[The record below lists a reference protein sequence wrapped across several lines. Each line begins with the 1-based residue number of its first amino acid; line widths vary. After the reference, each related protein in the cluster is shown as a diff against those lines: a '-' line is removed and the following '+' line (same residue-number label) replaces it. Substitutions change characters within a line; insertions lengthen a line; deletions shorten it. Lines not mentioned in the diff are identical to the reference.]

1 VSLALACLAGPAAH
15 EATAQ
20 EPPGGAPA
28 APEAPGEPP
37 RIRSVAVQGNS
48 FTDETRILRTFE
60 VNAGQTFSADAIRRG
75 QRKLF
80 ALGLF
85 SDLHIDRVDH
95 PEDNTV
101 EIVIRVVERPR
112 IAAITFEGQ
121 KQREDTDLEKKLFLK
136 AGEPYSGTTA
146 ATQVDSLLKYYHD
159 EGFSRAKITFQAD
172 TLEDQNRVN
181 LRFMV
186 NEGLKVRITG
196 IRFEG
201 MAAFRE
207 AQLRKAMKTKKHWL
221 LGGGEIKDEQFAED
235 REKLEGWYHDHG
247 FRDMRVEDATL
258 EQGAL
263 PRDLTLVV
271 KIYEGRV
278 YQQGAVRWEGN
289 KVLPTGALM
298 RQWPKGEAGPQPY
311 SVTRIQKALSG
322 AYGEYAEQGYLY
334 IGIEP
339 REAVVQDSIVDITF
353 MVNEVSPS
361 HIKRLSIT
369 GNKGTREKVVRRE
382 INIREGDLFRRS
394 ALMRAR
400 DDVMRL
406 GIFNQVTPDF
416 TPAESTDV
424 NLVFKVEE
432 KQVGTASAGAGYTNE
447 AGLTGFLE
455 IGHNNVL
462 GNGQQLSLHLERG
475 GKRQDYR
482 VSFTEPWFHDSP
494 TLLGFS
500 AYNTSRILDEY
511 DQQLRGVSGR
521 IGRPLPWPDYSHGSM
536 SYTVERVLFSNVP
549 RGHHAQRHQGRH
561 AAAHEHARG
570 HRAPEQHEQP
580 VLSHEGHATE
590 RERAVHRRAVRRRP
604 ELPDLAQ
611 RGPGVPAVDP
621 QAGHDHGA
629 PARGDGEHL
638 SVDRRHGAGQRA
650 LPARRR
656 QHPRPAAWLR
666 RLPGRA
672 GEIRPLRDFGHRGGL
687 RLDHGEH
694 ERDHARVSNPLP
706 GRTLSRPVH
715 VRAAVP
721 DCAPAARSALLRR
734 RERLGPAQRG
744 PAVRPQGGRGHRL
757 PHGDPAARQ
766 HRVRL
771 RVRVPSRRPPTMGR
785 ALPARQRELLRS
797 LGCATGRGGR
807 GSRAMGSARCCSRR
821 VPRSRRA
828 RTCAWATSIQPASGS
843 SSRTRRRRSSA
854 SSGRSR
860 AGATKAAEKE
870 KTVANLRKQVK
881 DQSPVLSALK
891 RQELDSSLQKAIS
904 DYEKFVQDVWGQDG
918 RAAQENARATDEI
931 VGQVR
936 RAVEKVAG
944 QKGLDLVLDVTG
956 GFVVYA
962 DKTLDLT
969 NDVLAELNSNAAGT
983 TPH

>member
-1 VSLALACLAGPAAH
+1 MPDPNRGNHRFRRALCAVSLALACLAGPAAH

-28 APEAPGEPP
+28 APEAPAEPP

-181 LRFMV
+181 LRFIV

-353 MVNEVSPS
+353 VVNEVSPS

-369 GNKGTREKVVRRE
+369 GNKGTREHVIRRE

-406 GIFNQVTPDF
+406 GIFNEVIPDF

-536 SYTVERVLFSNVP
+536 SYTVERVLFSNVREGITLNGIKVGTP
-549 RGHHAQRHQGRH
+549 QLTSTLEGT
-561 AAAHEHARG
+561 
-570 HRAPEQHEQP
+570 
-580 VLSHEGHATE
+580 VLRNSTNNPFYPTKGT
-590 RERAVHRRAVRRRP
+590 R
-604 ELPDLAQ
+604 
-611 RGPGVPAVDP
+611 
-621 QAGHDHGA
+621 
-629 PARGDGEHL
+629 L
-638 SVDRRHGAGQRA
+638 SVNGQFTGGPFGGDLNYQIWRSE
-650 LPARRR
+650 
-656 QHPRPAAWLR
+656 
-666 RLPGRA
+666 GRA
-672 GEIRPLRDFGHRGGL
+672 Y
-687 RLDHGEH
+687 
-694 ERDHARVSNPLP
+694 LP
-706 GRTLSRPVH
+706 SILKPVTTM
-715 VRAAVP
+715 
-721 DCAPAARSALLRR
+721 
-734 RERLGPAQRG
+734 
-744 PAVRPQGGRGHRL
+744 
-757 PHGDPAARQ
+757 
-766 HRVRL
+766 VRL
-771 RVRVPSRRPPTMGR
+771 RVGMVNTYPWIGGTVPDNVRFRLGGGSTVDPLRGYDDYQVVPGKFVHYETSVIGVVHDSTTGNTNAITRVSRIRYP
-785 ALPARQRELLRS
+785 
-797 LGCATGRGGR
+797 GGR
-807 GSRAMGSARCCSRR
+807 YLGLFTFEQQFPIAHPLHGLLFFDAGNVWDLRNEVRPFDLKVGAGIGFRMEIPLLGNIGFDYGYGFHRDDR
-821 VPRSRRA
+821 PR
-828 RTCAWATSIQPASGS
+828 WAGHFLL
-843 SSRTRRRRSSA
+843 
-854 SSGRSR
+854 GN
-860 AGATKAAEKE
+860 
-870 KTVANLRKQVK
+870 VN
-881 DQSPVLSALK
+881 
-891 RQELDSSLQKAIS
+891 
-904 DYEKFVQDVWGQDG
+904 F
-918 RAAQENARATDEI
+918 
-931 VGQVR
+931 
-936 RAVEKVAG
+936 
-944 QKGLDLVLDVTG
+944 
-956 GFVVYA
+956 
-962 DKTLDLT
+962 
-969 NDVLAELNSNAAGT
+969 
-983 TPH
+983 